1 MFVDGKPEV
10 YFSRG
15 HCFTMK
21 SFKFA
26 RKYYQTLGIYSPT
39 SSSQHNQKAS
49 INSQN
54 LLFFISEIS
63 MFISTAGYFLFKATT
78 FFERAE
84 TFYVSLTELI
94 CVFNFLNQF
103 WQMSKILDL
112 IQQFEDFIEKSEFEY
127 FQIML

>member
-1 MFVDGKPEV
+1 
-10 YFSRG
+10 
-15 HCFTMK
+15 
-21 SFKFA
+21 
-26 RKYYQTLGIYSPT
+26 
-39 SSSQHNQKAS
+39 
-49 INSQN
+49 
-54 LLFFISEIS
+54 

-127 FQIML
+127 FQVMLWFKYVEIETSVFEI